1 MNENSLELHELDEL
15 KAAYNLMDE
24 RLDGQEIVSDEQLR
38 EAMMRRF
45 TNLRQNLKQNLIW
58 GDLLFVPV
66 LAWWAWAY
74 GSLSLVGIII
84 LGVYFVASV
93 IFRLVMLRRTKKE
106 DYGSYDLKTLV
117 EKEANYTKNV
127 KWFSIGSII
136 FIIAFFLLMFAGIG
150 KTEWFIFIIL
160 TLIILIPVL
169 IRWLVI
175 KYKYNGRAIDPAT
188 GKPRKLGGKW
198 SSIIGYS
205 LFGLSACLFL
215 VAGVMS
221 VIDSVAIGWLALLK
235 GLSYVSFFI
244 AAVVLLLGIFHGKGK
259 INVSYRL
266 LVILTVI
273 AIALA
278 ASIAGIVTLNGITEL
293 TKVSVQTLMSTVA
306 FSAFGQALYRMRK
319 STNNK

>member
-1 MNENSLELHELDEL
+1 MNENNVLELHELDEL

-45 TNLRQNLKQNLIW
+45 TNLRQSLKQNLIW

-74 GSLSLVGIII
+74 SSLSLVGIII

-127 KWFSIGSII
+127 KWFSIGSAI
-136 FIIAFFLLMFAGIG
+136 FIIAFFLLMFVGRARI
-150 KTEWFIFIIL
+150 ELYIFLIL
-160 TLIILIPVL
+160 NLVILIPVL

-175 KYKYNGRAIDPAT
+175 KYKYNGKAIDTAT
-188 GKPRKLGGKW
+188 GNPRKLGGKW
-198 SSIIGYS
+198 ASIIGYS
-205 LFGLSACLFL
+205 LFGLAACLFL

-221 VIDSVAIGWLALLK
+221 VIDSVALGWLALLK
-235 GLSYVSFFI
+235 GLIYVSFFI
-244 AAVVLLLGIFHGKGK
+244 AAVVLIIGILHGKGK

-273 AIALA
+273 AILLA

-293 TKVSVQTLMSTVA
+293 TKVSVQTLLSTVA
-306 FSAFGQALYRMRK
+306 FSAFGQAMYKMRK
-319 STNNK
+319 S

>member
-1 MNENSLELHELDEL
+1 MNENILELHELDEL

-45 TNLRQNLKQNLIW
+45 TNLRQSLKQNLIW

-74 GSLSLVGIII
+74 SSLSLVGIII

-127 KWFSIGSII
+127 KWFSIGSAI
-136 FIIAFFLLMFAGIG
+136 FIIAFFLLMFVGRARI
-150 KTEWFIFIIL
+150 ELYIFLIL
-160 TLIILIPVL
+160 NLVILIPVL

-175 KYKYNGRAIDPAT
+175 KYKYNGKAIDPAT
-188 GKPRKLGGKW
+188 GNPRKLGGKW
-198 SSIIGYS
+198 ASIIGYS
-205 LFGLSACLFL
+205 LFGLAACLFL

-221 VIDSVAIGWLALLK
+221 VIDSVALGWLALLK
-235 GLSYVSFFI
+235 GLIYVSFFI
-244 AAVVLLLGIFHGKGK
+244 AAVVLLIGIFHGKGK

-273 AIALA
+273 AILLA

-293 TKVSVQTLMSTVA
+293 TKVSVQTLLSTVA
-306 FSAFGQALYRMRK
+306 FSAFGQAMYKMRK
-319 STNNK
+319 S

>member
-1 MNENSLELHELDEL
+1 MYENMLELHELDEL

-45 TNLRQNLKQNLIW
+45 TNLRQSMKENLIW

-74 GSLSLVGIII
+74 GRLSLVAIII
-84 LGVYFVASV
+84 LGVYFVASL
-93 IFRLVMLRRTKKE
+93 IFRFVMLRRTKKE

-117 EKEANYTKNV
+117 EKETSYTKNV
-127 KWFSIGSII
+127 KWFSIGSMI
-136 FIIAFFLLMFAGIG
+136 FIIAFFLLMLAGIG
-150 KTEWFIFIIL
+150 RTEWIIFIIL

-175 KYKYNGRAIDPAT
+175 KYKYNGQVLDPAT

-198 SSIIGYS
+198 SSIIGYT
-205 LFGLSACLFL
+205 LFGLGAGLFL

-221 VIDSVAIGWLALLK
+221 VIESAAIGWLALLK
-235 GLSYVSFFI
+235 GLTYVSFFI
-244 AAVVLLLGIFHGKGK
+244 AAVVLFLGIFHGRGK

-266 LVILTVI
+266 LVILTII

-278 ASIAGIVTLNGITEL
+278 ASVAGIVTLNGITEL
-293 TKVSVQTLMSTVA
+293 TKVSVQTLLSTVA
-306 FSAFGQALYRMRK
+306 FSAFGQAMYKMRK
-319 STNNK
+319 K

>member
-1 MNENSLELHELDEL
+1 MKENILELHELDEL

-74 GSLSLVGIII
+74 SSLSLVGIII

-106 DYGSYDLKTLV
+106 DYGSYDVKTLV

-136 FIIAFFLLMFAGIG
+136 FIIAFFLLMLAGIG
-150 KTEWFIFIIL
+150 RTAWVIFIIL
-160 TLIILIPVL
+160 NLVILIPVL

-175 KYKYNGRAIDPAT
+175 KYKYNGQALDPAT
-188 GKPRKLGGKW
+188 GMPRKLGGKW
-198 SSIIGYS
+198 SSIIGYT
-205 LFGLSACLFL
+205 LFGLAACLFL

-221 VIDSVAIGWLALLK
+221 VIDSVALGWLALLK
-235 GLSYVSFFI
+235 VLIYLSFFI
-244 AAVVLLLGIFHGKGK
+244 AAVVLIIGILHGKGK

-273 AIALA
+273 AILLA
-278 ASIAGIVTLNGITEL
+278 ASVAGIVTLNGITEL
-293 TKVSVQTLMSTVA
+293 TKVSVQTLLSTVA
-306 FSAFGQALYRMRK
+306 FSAFGQAMYKMRK
-319 STNNK
+319 S

>member
-1 MNENSLELHELDEL
+1 MNENILELNELNEL
-15 KAAYNLMDE
+15 KAAYNQMDE

-45 TNLRQNLKQNLIW
+45 TNLRQSMKQNLIW

-66 LAWWAWAY
+66 LAWWAWSY
-74 GSLSLVGIII
+74 SSLSLVGIII

-127 KWFSIGSII
+127 KWFSIGSAI
-136 FIIAFFLLMFAGIG
+136 FIIAFFLLMFAGRTRI
-150 KTEWFIFIIL
+150 EWFIFIFL
-160 TLIILIPVL
+160 TLVILIPVL

-175 KYKYNGRAIDPAT
+175 KYKYNGQALDPAT
-188 GKPRKLGGKW
+188 SMPRKLGGKW
-198 SSIIGYS
+198 ASIIGYT
-205 LFGLSACLFL
+205 LFGLAASLFL

-221 VIDSVAIGWLALLK
+221 VMESAAIGWLALLK
-235 GLSYVSFFI
+235 VIIYVSFFI
-244 AAVVLLLGIFHGKGK
+244 AAVVLILGILHGKGK
-259 INVSYRL
+259 INVSNRL
-266 LVILTVI
+266 LVVLTVI

-306 FSAFGQALYRMRK
+306 FSAFGQAMYKMRK
-319 STNNK
+319 E

>member
-1 MNENSLELHELDEL
+1 MSENIVELHELDEL

-45 TNLRQNLKQNLIW
+45 TNLRQSLKQNLIW

-74 GSLSLVGIII
+74 SSLSLVGIII

-127 KWFSIGSII
+127 KLFSIGSAI
-136 FIIAFFLLMFAGIG
+136 FIIAFFLLMFVGRARI
-150 KTEWFIFIIL
+150 ELYIFLIL
-160 TLIILIPVL
+160 NLVILIPVL

-175 KYKYNGRAIDPAT
+175 KYKYNGKAIDPAT
-188 GKPRKLGGKW
+188 GNPRKLGGKW
-198 SSIIGYS
+198 ASIIGYS
-205 LFGLSACLFL
+205 LFGLAACLFL

-221 VIDSVAIGWLALLK
+221 VIDSVALGWLALLK
-235 GLSYVSFFI
+235 GLIYVSFFI
-244 AAVVLLLGIFHGKGK
+244 AAVVLILGILHGKGK

-273 AIALA
+273 AILLA

-293 TKVSVQTLMSTVA
+293 TKVSVQTLLSTVA
-306 FSAFGQALYRMRK
+306 FSAFGQAMYKMRK
-319 STNNK
+319 S

>member
-1 MNENSLELHELDEL
+1 MKENILELHELDEL

-38 EAMMRRF
+38 KAMMRRF

-74 GSLSLVGIII
+74 SRLSLVGIII

-106 DYGSYDLKTLV
+106 DYGSYDVKTLV

-136 FIIAFFLLMFAGIG
+136 FIIAFFLLMLAGIG
-150 KTEWFIFIIL
+150 RTAWVIFIIL
-160 TLIILIPVL
+160 NLVILIPVL

-175 KYKYNGRAIDPAT
+175 KYKYNGQALDPAT
-188 GKPRKLGGKW
+188 GMPRKLGGKW
-198 SSIIGYS
+198 SSIIGYT
-205 LFGLSACLFL
+205 LFGLAACLFL
-215 VAGVMS
+215 VSGVMS
-221 VIDSVAIGWLALLK
+221 VIDSVALGWLALLK
-235 GLSYVSFFI
+235 VLIYVSFFI
-244 AAVVLLLGIFHGKGK
+244 AAVVLIIGILHGKGK

-273 AIALA
+273 AILLA
-278 ASIAGIVTLNGITEL
+278 ASVAGIVTLNGITEL
-293 TKVSVQTLMSTVA
+293 TKVSVQTLLSTVA
-306 FSAFGQALYRMRK
+306 FSAFGQAMYKMRK
-319 STNNK
+319 S

>member
-1 MNENSLELHELDEL
+1 MNENILELHELDEL

>member
-1 MNENSLELHELDEL
+1 MNENILELHELDEL

-58 GDLLFVPV
+58 GDLLFIPV

-74 GSLSLVGIII
+74 SSLSLVGIII

-127 KWFSIGSII
+127 KWFSIGSAI
-136 FIIAFFLLMFAGIG
+136 FIIAFFLLMFVGRARI
-150 KTEWFIFIIL
+150 ELYIFLIL
-160 TLIILIPVL
+160 NLVILIPVL

-175 KYKYNGRAIDPAT
+175 KYKYNGKVIDPAT
-188 GKPRKLGGKW
+188 GNPRKLGGKW
-198 SSIIGYS
+198 ASIIGYT
-205 LFGLSACLFL
+205 LFGLAACLFL

-221 VIDSVAIGWLALLK
+221 VIDSVALGWLALLK
-235 GLSYVSFFI
+235 VLIYVSFFI
-244 AAVVLLLGIFHGKGK
+244 AAVVLIIGILHGKGK

-293 TKVSVQTLMSTVA
+293 TKVSVQTLLSTVA
-306 FSAFGQALYRMRK
+306 FSAFGQAMYRMRK
-319 STNNK
+319 S

>member
-1 MNENSLELHELDEL
+1 MNENNVLELHELDEL

-45 TNLRQNLKQNLIW
+45 TNLRQSLKQNLIW

-74 GSLSLVGIII
+74 SSLSLVGIII

-127 KWFSIGSII
+127 KWFSIGSAI
-136 FIIAFFLLMFAGIG
+136 FIIAFFLLMFVGRARI
-150 KTEWFIFIIL
+150 ELYIFLIL
-160 TLIILIPVL
+160 NLVILIPVL
-169 IRWLVI
+169 IRWQVI
-175 KYKYNGRAIDPAT
+175 KYKYNGKAIDPAT
-188 GKPRKLGGKW
+188 GNPRKLGGKW
-198 SSIIGYS
+198 ASIIGYS
-205 LFGLSACLFL
+205 LFGLAACLFL

-221 VIDSVAIGWLALLK
+221 VIDSVALGWLALLK
-235 GLSYVSFFI
+235 GLIYVSFFI
-244 AAVVLLLGIFHGKGK
+244 AAVVLIIGILHGKGK

-273 AIALA
+273 AILLA

-293 TKVSVQTLMSTVA
+293 TKVSVQTLLSTVA
-306 FSAFGQALYRMRK
+306 FSAFGQAMYKMRK
-319 STNNK
+319 S

>member
-1 MNENSLELHELDEL
+1 MNENILELHELDEL

-127 KWFSIGSII
+127 KWFSIGSAI
-136 FIIAFFLLMFAGIG
+136 FIIAFFLLMFAGRTRI
-150 KTEWFIFIIL
+150 ESFIFIFL
-160 TLIILIPVL
+160 TLVILIPVL

-175 KYKYNGRAIDPAT
+175 KYKYNGQAIDPAT
-188 GKPRKLGGKW
+188 SKPRKLGGKW
-198 SSIIGYS
+198 ASIIGYG
-205 LFGLSACLFL
+205 LFGLGACLFL
-215 VAGVMS
+215 VSGVMS
-221 VIDSVAIGWLALLK
+221 VMESAAFGWLALLK
-235 GLSYVSFFI
+235 GIIYVSFFI
-244 AAVVLLLGIFHGKGK
+244 AAVVLLIGIFHGKGK

-266 LVILTVI
+266 LVILSVI
-273 AIALA
+273 AILLA
-278 ASIAGIVTLNGITEL
+278 ASVAGIVTLNGITEL
-293 TKVSVQTLMSTVA
+293 TKVSVQTLLSTVA
-306 FSAFGQALYRMRK
+306 FSAFGQAMYRMRK
-319 STNNK
+319 K

>member
-1 MNENSLELHELDEL
+1 MNENILELHELDEL

-45 TNLRQNLKQNLIW
+45 TNLRQTLKQNLIW
-58 GDLLFVPV
+58 GDLLFLPV

-74 GSLSLVGIII
+74 GRLSLVAIII

-127 KWFSIGSII
+127 KWFSIGSAI
-136 FIIAFFLLMFAGIG
+136 FIIAFFLLMFVGRARI
-150 KTEWFIFIIL
+150 ELYIFLIL
-160 TLIILIPVL
+160 NLVILIPVL

-175 KYKYNGRAIDPAT
+175 KYKYNGKAIDPAT
-188 GKPRKLGGKW
+188 GNPRKLGGKW
-198 SSIIGYS
+198 ASIIGYS
-205 LFGLSACLFL
+205 LFGLAACLFL

-221 VIDSVAIGWLALLK
+221 VIDSVALGWLALLK
-235 GLSYVSFFI
+235 GLIYVSFFI
-244 AAVVLLLGIFHGKGK
+244 AAVVLIIGILHGKGK

-273 AIALA
+273 AILLA

-293 TKVSVQTLMSTVA
+293 TKVSVQTLLSTVA
-306 FSAFGQALYRMRK
+306 FSAFGQAMYKMRK
-319 STNNK
+319 S

>member
-1 MNENSLELHELDEL
+1 MYENMLELHELDEL

-45 TNLRQNLKQNLIW
+45 TNLRQSMKDNLIW

-74 GSLSLVGIII
+74 SSLSLVGIII
-84 LGVYFVASV
+84 LGVLFVASL

-127 KWFSIGSII
+127 KWFSIGSMI
-136 FIIAFFLLMFAGIG
+136 FITAFFLLMFAGRAR
-150 KTEWFIFIIL
+150 TELFIFIIL
-160 TLIILIPVL
+160 TLAILIPVL

-175 KYKYNGRAIDPAT
+175 KFKYNGRAIDPAT

-198 SSIIGYS
+198 ASIIGYTI
-205 LFGLSACLFL
+205 FGLAACLFM

-221 VIDSVAIGWLALLK
+221 VIESAAIGWLALLK
-235 GLSYVSFFI
+235 GLTYASFFI
-244 AAVVLLLGIFHGKGK
+244 AAVVLFIGILHGKGK
-259 INVSYRL
+259 IKVSYRL
-266 LVILTVI
+266 LVVLTVI

-278 ASIAGIVTLNGITEL
+278 ASVAGIVTLNGITEL
-293 TKVSVQTLMSTVA
+293 TKVSVQTLLSTVA
-306 FSAFGQALYRMRK
+306 FSAFGQAMYRMRK
-319 STNNK
+319 K

>member
-1 MNENSLELHELDEL
+1 MNENILELHELDEL

-45 TNLRQNLKQNLIW
+45 TNLRQTLKQNLIW
-58 GDLLFVPV
+58 GDLLFLPV

-74 GSLSLVGIII
+74 GRLSLVAIII

-127 KWFSIGSII
+127 KWFSIGSAI
-136 FIIAFFLLMFAGIG
+136 FIIAFFLLMFVGRARI
-150 KTEWFIFIIL
+150 ELYIFLIL
-160 TLIILIPVL
+160 NLVILIPVL

-175 KYKYNGRAIDPAT
+175 KFKYNGKAIDPAT
-188 GKPRKLGGKW
+188 GNPRKLGGKW
-198 SSIIGYS
+198 ASIIGYS
-205 LFGLSACLFL
+205 LFGLGACLFL
-215 VAGVMS
+215 VSGVMS
-221 VIDSVAIGWLALLK
+221 VMESAAFGWLALLK
-235 GLSYVSFFI
+235 GIIYVSFFI
-244 AAVVLLLGIFHGKGK
+244 AAVVLLIGIFHGKGK

-278 ASIAGIVTLNGITEL
+278 ASVAGIVTLNGITEL
-293 TKVSVQTLMSTVA
+293 TKVSVQTLLSTVA
-306 FSAFGQALYRMRK
+306 FSAFGQALYKMRK
-319 STNNK
+319 S

>member
-1 MNENSLELHELDEL
+1 MSENILELHELDEL

-45 TNLRQNLKQNLIW
+45 TNLRQSLKQNLIW

-74 GSLSLVGIII
+74 SSLSLVGIII

-127 KWFSIGSII
+127 KWFSIGSAI
-136 FIIAFFLLMFAGIG
+136 FIIAFFLLMFVGRARI
-150 KTEWFIFIIL
+150 ELYIFLIL
-160 TLIILIPVL
+160 NLVILIPVL

-175 KYKYNGRAIDPAT
+175 KYKYNGKAIDPAT
-188 GKPRKLGGKW
+188 GNPRKLGGKW
-198 SSIIGYS
+198 ASIIGYS
-205 LFGLSACLFL
+205 LFGLAACLFL

-221 VIDSVAIGWLALLK
+221 VIDSVALGWLALLK
-235 GLSYVSFFI
+235 VLIYVSFFL
-244 AAVVLLLGIFHGKGK
+244 AVVVLFLGIVHGKGK

-266 LVILTVI
+266 LVVLTVI
-273 AIALA
+273 TIALA

-293 TKVSVQTLMSTVA
+293 TKVSVQTLLSTVA
-306 FSAFGQALYRMRK
+306 FSAFGQAMYKMRK
-319 STNNK
+319 S

>member
-1 MNENSLELHELDEL
+1 MNENILELHELDEL

-45 TNLRQNLKQNLIW
+45 TNLRQSLKQNLIW

-74 GSLSLVGIII
+74 SSLSLVGIII

-127 KWFSIGSII
+127 KWFSIGSAI
-136 FIIAFFLLMFAGIG
+136 FIIAFFLLMFVGRARI
-150 KTEWFIFIIL
+150 ELYIFLIL
-160 TLIILIPVL
+160 NLVILIPVL

-175 KYKYNGRAIDPAT
+175 KYKYNGKAIDPAT
-188 GKPRKLGGKW
+188 GNPRKLGGKW
-198 SSIIGYS
+198 ASIIGYG
-205 LFGLSACLFL
+205 LFGLAACLFL

-221 VIDSVAIGWLALLK
+221 VIESAALGWLALLK
-235 GLSYVSFFI
+235 GLTYVSFFL
-244 AAVVLLLGIFHGKGK
+244 AVVVLFLGILHGKGK

-266 LVILTVI
+266 LVVLTVI
-273 AIALA
+273 TIALA

-293 TKVSVQTLMSTVA
+293 TKVSVQTLLSTVA
-306 FSAFGQALYRMRK
+306 FSAFGQAMYRMRK
-319 STNNK
+319 S

>member
-1 MNENSLELHELDEL
+1 MSENILELHELDEL

-45 TNLRQNLKQNLIW
+45 TNLRQTLKQNLIW
-58 GDLLFVPV
+58 GDLRFVPV

-74 GSLSLVGIII
+74 SSLSLVGIII

-127 KWFSIGSII
+127 KWFSIVSAI
-136 FIIAFFLLMFAGIG
+136 FIIAFFLLMFAGRTRI
-150 KTEWFIFIIL
+150 ELFIFIFL
-160 TLIILIPVL
+160 TLVILIPVL

-175 KYKYNGRAIDPAT
+175 KYKYNGQAIDPAT
-188 GKPRKLGGKW
+188 SKPRKLGGKW
-198 SSIIGYS
+198 ASIIGYG
-205 LFGLSACLFL
+205 LFGLGACLFL
-215 VAGVMS
+215 VSGVMS
-221 VIDSVAIGWLALLK
+221 VMESAAFGWLALLK
-235 GLSYVSFFI
+235 GIIYVSFFI
-244 AAVVLLLGIFHGKGK
+244 AAVVLLIGIFHGKGK

-266 LVILTVI
+266 LVILSVI
-273 AIALA
+273 AILLA
-278 ASIAGIVTLNGITEL
+278 ASVAGIVTLNGITEL
-293 TKVSVQTLMSTVA
+293 TKVSVQTLLSTVA
-306 FSAFGQALYRMRK
+306 FSAFGQALYKMRK
-319 STNNK
+319 S

>member
-1 MNENSLELHELDEL
+1 MNENILELHELDEL

-45 TNLRQNLKQNLIW
+45 TNLRQSLKQNLIW

-127 KWFSIGSII
+127 KWFSIGSAI
-136 FIIAFFLLMFAGIG
+136 FIIAFFLLMFAGRG
-150 KTEWFIFIIL
+150 KTEWIIFIIL

-175 KYKYNGRAIDPAT
+175 KYKYNGKAIDPAT
-188 GKPRKLGGKW
+188 GNPRKLGGKW
-198 SSIIGYS
+198 ASIIGYS
-205 LFGLSACLFL
+205 LFGLAACLFL

-221 VIDSVAIGWLALLK
+221 VIDSVALGWLALLK
-235 GLSYVSFFI
+235 GLIYVSFFI
-244 AAVVLLLGIFHGKGK
+244 AAVVLIIGILHGKGK

-273 AIALA
+273 AILLA

-293 TKVSVQTLMSTVA
+293 TKVSVQTLLSTVA
-306 FSAFGQALYRMRK
+306 FSAFGQAMYKMRK
-319 STNNK
+319 S

>member
-1 MNENSLELHELDEL
+1 MYENMLELHELDEL

-45 TNLRQNLKQNLIW
+45 TNLRQSMKENLIW

-74 GSLSLVGIII
+74 GRLSLVAIII
-84 LGVYFVASV
+84 LGVYFVASL
-93 IFRLVMLRRTKKE
+93 IFRFVMLRRTKKE

-150 KTEWFIFIIL
+150 RTEWIIFIIL
-160 TLIILIPVL
+160 TLIIMIPVL

-175 KYKYNGRAIDPAT
+175 KFKYNGQTLDPAT

-198 SSIIGYS
+198 SSIIGYTI
-205 LFGLSACLFL
+205 FGLAACLFL

-221 VIDSVAIGWLALLK
+221 VMESAAIGWLALLK
-235 GLSYVSFFI
+235 GLTYVSFFI
-244 AAVVLLLGIFHGKGK
+244 AAVVLFIGIFHGKGK

-278 ASIAGIVTLNGITEL
+278 ASVAGIVTLNGITEL
-293 TKVSVQTLMSTVA
+293 TKVSVQTLLSTVA
-306 FSAFGQALYRMRK
+306 FSAFGQAMYKMRK
-319 STNNK
+319 K

>member
-1 MNENSLELHELDEL
+1 MNENILELHELDEL

-58 GDLLFVPV
+58 GDLLFIPV

-74 GSLSLVGIII
+74 SSLSLVGIII

-127 KWFSIGSII
+127 KWFSIGSAI
-136 FIIAFFLLMFAGIG
+136 FIIAFFLLMFVGRARI
-150 KTEWFIFIIL
+150 ELYIFLIL
-160 TLIILIPVL
+160 NLVILIPVL

-188 GKPRKLGGKW
+188 GNPRKLGGKW
-198 SSIIGYS
+198 ASIIGYG
-205 LFGLSACLFL
+205 LFGLAACLFL
-215 VAGVMS
+215 VSGVMS
-221 VIDSVAIGWLALLK
+221 VIESAALGWLALLK
-235 GLSYVSFFI
+235 GLIFVSFFI
-244 AAVVLLLGIFHGKGK
+244 AAVVLIIGILHGKGK

-266 LVILTVI
+266 LVVLTVI
-273 AIALA
+273 AILLA

-293 TKVSVQTLMSTVA
+293 TKVSVQTLLSTVA
-306 FSAFGQALYRMRK
+306 FSAFGQAMYRMRK
-319 STNNK
+319 S

>member
-1 MNENSLELHELDEL
+1 MNENILELHELDEL

-45 TNLRQNLKQNLIW
+45 TNLRQSLKQNLIW

-74 GSLSLVGIII
+74 SSLSLVGIII

-117 EKEANYTKNV
+117 EKEANYSKNV
-127 KWFSIGSII
+127 KWFSIGSAI
-136 FIIAFFLLMFAGIG
+136 FIIAFFLLMFVGRARI
-150 KTEWFIFIIL
+150 ELYIFLIL
-160 TLIILIPVL
+160 NLVILIPVL

-175 KYKYNGRAIDPAT
+175 KYKYNGKAIDPAT
-188 GKPRKLGGKW
+188 GNPRKLGGKW
-198 SSIIGYS
+198 TSIIGYT
-205 LFGLSACLFL
+205 LFGLAACLFL

-221 VIDSVAIGWLALLK
+221 VIESAALGWLALLK
-235 GLSYVSFFI
+235 GLIFVSFFI
-244 AAVVLLLGIFHGKGK
+244 AAVVLIIGILHGKGK

-266 LVILTVI
+266 LVVLTVI
-273 AIALA
+273 AILLA

-293 TKVSVQTLMSTVA
+293 TKVSVQTLLSTVA
-306 FSAFGQALYRMRK
+306 FSAFGQAMYRMRK
-319 STNNK
+319 S

>member
-1 MNENSLELHELDEL
+1 MNENILELHELDEL

-58 GDLLFVPV
+58 GDLLFIPV

-74 GSLSLVGIII
+74 SSLSLVGIII

-127 KWFSIGSII
+127 KWFSIGSSI
-136 FIIAFFLLMFAGIG
+136 FIIAFFLLMFVGRAGI
-150 KTEWFIFIIL
+150 EWIIFIIL
-160 TLIILIPVL
+160 NLVILIPVL

-175 KYKYNGRAIDPAT
+175 KYKYNGKVIDPAT
-188 GKPRKLGGKW
+188 GNPRKLGGKW
-198 SSIIGYS
+198 SSIIGYG
-205 LFGLSACLFL
+205 LFGLAACLFL
-215 VAGVMS
+215 VAGVMNVMES
-221 VIDSVAIGWLALLK
+221 AAIGWLALLK
-235 GLSYVSFFI
+235 VLIYVSFFI
-244 AAVVLLLGIFHGKGK
+244 AAVVLIVGILHGKGK
-259 INVSYRL
+259 INVPYRL

-293 TKVSVQTLMSTVA
+293 TKVSVMTLMSTVC
-306 FSAFGQALYRMRK
+306 FSAFGQAMYRMRK
-319 STNNK
+319 S

>member
-1 MNENSLELHELDEL
+1 MNENILELHELDEL

-58 GDLLFVPV
+58 GDLLFIPV

-74 GSLSLVGIII
+74 SSLSLVGIII

-127 KWFSIGSII
+127 KWFSIGSAI
-136 FIIAFFLLMFAGIG
+136 FIIAFFLLMFVGRARI
-150 KTEWFIFIIL
+150 ELYIFLIL
-160 TLIILIPVL
+160 NLVILIPVL

-175 KYKYNGRAIDPAT
+175 KYKYNGKVIDPAT
-188 GKPRKLGGKW
+188 GNPRKLGGKW
-198 SSIIGYS
+198 SSIIGYG
-205 LFGLSACLFL
+205 LFGLAACLFL
-215 VAGVMS
+215 VAGVMN
-221 VIDSVAIGWLALLK
+221 VMESVAIGWLALLK
-235 GLSYVSFFI
+235 VLIYVSFFI
-244 AAVVLLLGIFHGKGK
+244 AAVVLIIGILHGKGK

-293 TKVSVQTLMSTVA
+293 TKVSVQTLLSTVA
-306 FSAFGQALYRMRK
+306 FSAFGQAMYKMRK
-319 STNNK
+319 S

>member
-1 MNENSLELHELDEL
+1 MNENILELHELDEL

-58 GDLLFVPV
+58 GDLLFIPV

-74 GSLSLVGIII
+74 SSLSLVGIII

-127 KWFSIGSII
+127 KWFSIGSAI
-136 FIIAFFLLMFAGIG
+136 FIIAFFLLMFVGRARI
-150 KTEWFIFIIL
+150 ELYIFLIL
-160 TLIILIPVL
+160 NLVILIPVL

-175 KYKYNGRAIDPAT
+175 KYKYNGKAIDPAT
-188 GKPRKLGGKW
+188 GNPRKLGGKW
-198 SSIIGYS
+198 ASIIGYT
-205 LFGLSACLFL
+205 LFGLAACLFL

-221 VIDSVAIGWLALLK
+221 VIDSVALGWLALLK
-235 GLSYVSFFI
+235 VLIYVSFFL
-244 AAVVLLLGIFHGKGK
+244 AVVVLFLGIFHGKGK

-266 LVILTVI
+266 LVVLTVI
-273 AIALA
+273 TIALA

-293 TKVSVQTLMSTVA
+293 TKVSVQTLLSTVA
-306 FSAFGQALYRMRK
+306 FSAFGQAMYKMRK
-319 STNNK
+319 S

>member
-1 MNENSLELHELDEL
+1 MKENILELHELDEL

-38 EAMMRRF
+38 EAMMRKF

-127 KWFSIGSII
+127 KWFSIGSSI
-136 FIIAFFLLMFAGIG
+136 FIIAFFLLMFVGRARI
-150 KTEWFIFIIL
+150 EWIIFIIL
-160 TLIILIPVL
+160 NLVILIPVL

-175 KYKYNGRAIDPAT
+175 KYKYNGKVIDPAT
-188 GKPRKLGGKW
+188 GNPRKLGGKW
-198 SSIIGYS
+198 SSIIGYG
-205 LFGLSACLFL
+205 LFGLAACLFL
-215 VAGVMS
+215 VAGVMN
-221 VIDSVAIGWLALLK
+221 VMESVAIGWLALLK
-235 GLSYVSFFI
+235 VLIYVSFFI
-244 AAVVLLLGIFHGKGK
+244 AAVVLIIGILHGKGK

-278 ASIAGIVTLNGITEL
+278 SSMAGIVTLNGITEL
-293 TKVSVQTLMSTVA
+293 TKVSVQTLLSTVA
-306 FSAFGQALYRMRK
+306 FSAFGQAMYRMRK
-319 STNNK
+319 K